1 MRIPKPMLPTLT
13 FEFPSGEEWV
23 YEIKYDGFRALF
35 FLDHDHFSLISRNG
49 NPLMEQFPEA
59 AEAIPFLREIWKDQL
74 PLLFDGELCL
84 LDSAYKANFEEIQ
97 LRGRLKT
104 TDKILHSM
112 KQKRAHYCVFDII
125 QIKNQSLT
133 SLTYLE
139 RKNQLKEL
147 FSLAELPLDV
157 QPFSDVFVQYIKSFE
172 SKEEAWKIAER
183 YMAEGVIVKHK
194 SSKWEE
200 GKRTTGWYK
209 VKNWRYGLFF
219 VTAFEK
225 KNGYFHVSV
234 LRNEEVYPI
243 GLVSHGFTS
252 EERDALIQV
261 IKANKVNENSDFIYV
276 DPGIC
281 VELSFLEL
289 YKEALRQPNFVR
301 FRFDLHWEEC
311 TWEKLQ
317 EGLHPLPEEVVI
329 THPDKPL
336 WPKKGIDKQTYLF
349 YLRDIAPYMMP
360 FLENRLL
367 TVIRYPHG
375 MLGDPFYQKNSPDY
389 APDFIETFMSEG
401 INYIVCNNIE
411 TLTWLGNQL
420 AFEFHIPFQTIKS
433 KGPSEIVFDLD
444 PPSREDFHLAIKAA
458 LIMKEVFDGLK
469 LTTFIKTSGNKGLQ
483 IYIPLPENTFT
494 YEDTRKFTEF
504 MAHFLIT
511 KEPDSFTIERL
522 KKNRGNKLYVDYIQH
537 AEGKTIIA
545 PYSARGNEDALI
557 ATPLYWEEVTESL
570 SPVQFPVT
578 SIMERINNVGDPF
591 QRYFA
596 AKQTQPFQDILNFL
610 SQST

>member
-1 MRIPKPMLPTLT
+1 MLPTLL
-13 FEFPSGEEWV
+13 FDFPAGEEWF

-35 FLDHDHFSLISRNG
+35 YIDHQTFSFMSRNG
-49 NPLMEQFPEA
+49 NSLIEQFPEA
-59 AEAIPFLREIWKDQL
+59 TEAVTKLRELWKEHL
-74 PLLFDGELCL
+74 PILLDGELCL
-84 LDSAYKANFEEIQ
+84 LDSPYKANFEEIQ

-104 TDKILHSM
+104 FDKIQQSM
-112 KQKRAHYCVFDII
+112 QQKKAHFCAFDVL
-125 QIKNQSLT
+125 QLQNKNLT
-133 SLTYLE
+133 SLPYVE
-139 RKNQLKEL
+139 RKNELMKVFKESNL
-147 FSLAELPLDV
+147 SLDV
-157 QPFSDVFVQYIKSFE
+157 QPLSDMFVQYVKNFKQQ
-172 SKEEAWKIAER
+172 KEVWKIAER

-194 SSKWEE
+194 LSKWEE
-200 GKRTTGWYK
+200 GKRSTQWYK
-209 VKNWRYGLFF
+209 VKNWKYGCFF
-219 VTAFEK
+219 VTAYEK
-225 KNGYFHVSV
+225 KNGYFHVAV
-234 LRNEEVYPI
+234 LRNGTPYPI
-243 GLVSHGFTS
+243 GLVSHGFSS

-261 IKANKVNENSDFIYV
+261 IKANNVKENTDFIYV

-281 VELSFLEL
+281 LELSFLEL

-301 FRFDLHWEEC
+301 FRFDIRWEEC

-317 EGLHPLPEEVVI
+317 EGLHPIPEEVVI

-336 WPKKGIDKQTYLF
+336 WPKKKIDKQTYLF

-375 MLGDPFYQKNSPDY
+375 MLGDLFYQKNSPDY
-389 APDFIETFMSEG
+389 APDFIETAKSEG

-411 TLTWLGNQL
+411 TLAWLGNQL
-420 AFEFHIPFQTIKS
+420 AFEFHIPFQTIHS

-444 PPSREDFHLAIKAA
+444 PPSRNDFHLAIKAA

-504 MAHFLIT
+504 MAHYLIT
-511 KEPDSFTIERL
+511 KDPDSFTIERL
-522 KKNRGNKLYVDYIQH
+522 KKNRGNRLYVDYIQH

-545 PYSARGNEDALI
+545 PYSSRGNEDALI

-578 SIMERINNVGDPF
+578 SIMDRIKKVGDPF
-591 QRYFA
+591 QSYWE
-596 AKQTQPFQDILNFL
+596 AKQVQPFQEILNFL
-610 SQST
+610 ASST